1 MQPKNRHKIVKT
13 SNKETKDDDLTIIG
27 IGSSAGGLEA
37 IRQLVET
44 LPTDL
49 SVSYVVVQHMS
60 PHHKSLMT
68 ALVARDTSLRVMDV
82 EDGLKPKA
90 NVIYIT
96 PPKTDVIFIDGRLQL
111 VEPSPEVASPKPS
124 VDRFLT
130 SLAQEHGDKSMA
142 LILSGTG
149 TDGAY
154 GVQAI
159 REAGGIT
166 IAQSNESAKYDGMP
180 QSAIQTGCVDLILS
194 PPQIGEH
201 LQKILTSQRD
211 FSKFRSGT
219 LNETPT
225 SDLLQILL
233 ARTRVDFRDYK
244 QTTINRRIERR
255 MVALNIQSEEEYTQ
269 FCRTNPAAVDALF
282 KDLLISVT
290 RFFRDKEAFDQ
301 LRDLLPKLIEQSD
314 GDQIR
319 IWIAGC
325 ATGEEAYSIAM
336 LLAEALGGSTAQ
348 FKNKVQIFA
357 TDIDREALQ
366 VARRGTYGL
375 SALNDIPAEYAD
387 KYLIRQNDSV
397 RVIDNLRGA
406 ILFSDHNVCQ
416 DPPFQRIDM
425 VCCRNLLI
433 YFESNLQKKVLSR
446 FHYAMNP
453 NALMF
458 LGTAESI
465 AGSDEFFALDR
476 DAMHVF
482 RKRILRKSEGPGY
495 NMPNVQLRQRS
506 GVAAPAPDHAVSTDR
521 QLLQALAQSLGENS
535 ILVTEEYFIAQV
547 YGDVSNYVMINNASN
562 LRMHLDLLRSP
573 LREEARSLVTI
584 SLKNGR
590 RRSGVRHLLAEN
602 DTDQVRLDVYPII
615 ASEINERAALVVFT
629 PIEPDSKLSKIDSD
643 QEVADDTASAR
654 ISVLENEVAT
664 TREAL
669 QQTIEELETSNEELQ
684 SLNEELQSTNEELQA
699 TNEELETSNEEL
711 QSTNEELITVNEELQ
726 VTATELTG
734 RTGEL
739 ASVLESSPIAIL
751 VTDTALQV
759 TQTTAAGAALFGL
772 VQPISAPHIS
782 QCVLPPGYPSLA
794 TLASNS
800 LRLGEAVE
808 SEFTSQG
815 SKVMLT
821 CSPYFNNHGQVSG
834 VTIVTTVFPG
844 MAKEMEMI
852 LESSDVFVMQRDKD
866 GVIMRISSA
875 CEKVLG
881 PCEDGHRGHNIS
893 EFVSEESYQ
902 NIRQV
907 DDLLLSGAETEIS
920 KTVPLTLKNSDETL
934 WLNKHMF
941 AYTHHSTGETTVY
954 SVATDAT
961 KEIRQIGETEALLAQ
976 IGMLQETANIGYWS
990 VDLVGQTVHWS
1001 KEVHR
1006 IHRTDPGKYQPTLE
1020 DGINY
1025 YHPDD
1030 ADFVRDCVEKAMDKQ
1045 VGFSFKKR
1053 LVVKDGEVVHIE
1065 SHGLPVTDTQGKVV
1079 KIVGVFKEIAPE
1091 TA

>member
-1 MQPKNRHKIVKT
+1 MEN
-13 SNKETKDDDLTIIG
+13 SETVIDDLTIIG

-68 ALVARDTSLRVMDV
+68 ALVARDTSLQVRDV
-82 EDGLKPKA
+82 ENGIQPEA

-96 PPKTDVIFIDGRLQL
+96 PPKTDVIFMDGRLQL

-130 SLAQEHGDKSMA
+130 SLAQEHGAKSMGV
-142 LILSGTG
+142 ILSGTG

-166 IAQSNESAKYDGMP
+166 IAQTNESAKYDGMP
-180 QSAIQTGCVDLILS
+180 QSAIQTGCVDLVLT

-211 FSKFRSGT
+211 FSSFRSGT
-219 LNETPT
+219 LNEAPT

-269 FCRTNPAAVDALF
+269 FCRTNPSAVDALF

-290 RFFRDKEAFDQ
+290 RFFRDKEAFEQ
-301 LRDLLPKLIEQSD
+301 LRDLLPALIEKSG
-314 GDQIR
+314 GDQVR
-319 IWIAGC
+319 VWIAGC

-336 LLAEALGGSTAQ
+336 LLAEAFGGSTAQ

-357 TDIDREALQ
+357 TDIDREALH
-366 VARRGTYGL
+366 VARQGIYGL
-375 SALNDIPAEYAD
+375 SALNDIPSEYAE

-397 RVIDNLRGA
+397 RVIDNLRSA

-416 DPPFQRIDM
+416 DPPFQRVDL

-453 NALMF
+453 KALMF

-465 AGSDEFFALDR
+465 AGSDEFFAHDR
-476 DAMHVF
+476 DAIHVF
-482 RKRILRKSEGPGY
+482 RKRILRKNEGHGY
-495 NMPNVQLRQRS
+495 SMPNIQLRQRS
-506 GVAAPAPDHAVSTDR
+506 TAPTAAADHSPSTDR
-521 QLLQALAQSLGENS
+521 QLLQALAQSLGKNS

-547 YGDVSNYVMINNASN
+547 FGDVSNYVKINNSSN

-584 SLKNGR
+584 SLKNGL

-602 DTDQVRLDVYPII
+602 DKDHVRLDVYPII
-615 ASEINERAALVVFT
+615 AQEINERAALVVFT
-629 PIEPDSKLSKIDSD
+629 PVEQDTAKARSRTSEDI
-643 QEVADDTASAR
+643 ADDAAIER
-654 ISVLENEVAT
+654 ISILESEVAT

-772 VQPISAPHIS
+772 VQPIASPHIS
-782 QCVLPPGYPSLA
+782 QCVLPAGYPSLA
-794 TLASNS
+794 TIASNS
-800 LRLGEAVE
+800 LRLGEAIE
-808 SEFTSQG
+808 TEFSSEG
-815 SKVMLT
+815 SKVLLT

-834 VTIVTTVFPG
+834 VTIVSTVFPG
-844 MAKEMEMI
+844 LAREMEMI
-852 LESSDVFVMQRDKD
+852 LDASGLFVMQRDKD
-866 GVIMRISSA
+866 GNIMRVSA
-875 CEKVLG
+875 TTAKALG
-881 PCEDGHRGHNIS
+881 TSEANLKGRNIAEFLSEDTLIEVRKNDKKILDGSADHLTRS
-893 EFVSEESYQ
+893 
-902 NIRQV
+902 IRV
-907 DDLLLSGAETEIS
+907 AATH
-920 KTVPLTLKNSDETL
+920 TDEVR
-934 WLNKHMF
+934 WLNAHLF
-941 AYTHHSTGETTVY
+941 NFSDHSTGERTVY
-954 SVATDAT
+954 SISTDVTDSEESNQNA
-961 KEIRQIGETEALLAQ
+961 RALLAQ
-976 IGMLQETANIGYWS
+976 VELLQENAGIGYWTL
-990 VDLVGQTVHWS
+990 DMNEEYVHWS
-1001 KEVHR
+1001 SEVYR
-1006 IHRTDPGKYQPTLE
+1006 IHRKDPATFKPTLE
-1020 DGINY
+1020 DGISF

-1030 ADFVRDCVEKAMDKQ
+1030 AEFVRDTVQNAIDKKE
-1045 VGFSFKKR
+1045 GFLFEKR
-1053 LVVKDGEVVHIE
+1053 LVVGDGEVVRVRSEALCVLDIDGNV
-1065 SHGLPVTDTQGKVV
+1065 S
-1079 KIVGVFKEIAPE
+1079 KIVGVFSEL
-1091 TA
+1091 TD